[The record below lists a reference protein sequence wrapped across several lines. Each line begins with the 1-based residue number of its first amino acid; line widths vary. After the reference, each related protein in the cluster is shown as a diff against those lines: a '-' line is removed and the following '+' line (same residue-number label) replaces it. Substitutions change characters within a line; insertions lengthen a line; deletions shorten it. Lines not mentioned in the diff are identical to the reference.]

1 MNIFI
6 LDNNPTQAARDHA
19 DKHVPKM
26 ILESAQMLSTV
37 LGGPYKPTHAN
48 HPCTKWVAESRANA
62 FWLFSLTMALD
73 EEYRYRFGHKHSHK
87 SAVVVAK
94 MFNEGLLNQLPNV
107 GVTPFAQAMPD
118 EYKNQDAV
126 AAYRAYY
133 RSKPFVAWG
142 RSSAPDWW

>member
-6 LDNNPTQAARDHA
+6 LNTDPMQAARDHA

-48 HPCTKWVAESRANA
+48 HPCTKWVAESRQNAEWLYLLANA
-62 FWLFSLTMALD
+62 LNH
-73 EEYRYRFGHKHSHK
+73 EYRSRFGHDRNHK
-87 SAVVVAK
+87 SWDAIK
-94 MFNEGLLNQLPNV
+94 HLQGFSKLPNV

-126 AAYRAYY
+126 TAYRAYY